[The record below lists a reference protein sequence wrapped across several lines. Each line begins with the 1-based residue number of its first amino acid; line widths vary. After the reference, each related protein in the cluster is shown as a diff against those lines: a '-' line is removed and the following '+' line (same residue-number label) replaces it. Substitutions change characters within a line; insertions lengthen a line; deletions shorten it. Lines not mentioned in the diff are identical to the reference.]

1 MNLNVDLIVK
11 TTHHKVKSH
20 NFFQW
25 WIVMVISVFILSSC
39 KKEDA
44 ELVTII
50 EGAFKTARIDEIV
63 PGGPYKISLYSF
75 RTHELVDET
84 YTDSQGRFYFKN
96 VQEDRPDYRLE
107 HRGFYLHAEGDFP
120 EGYGEFR
127 RPYGYSGHL
136 DGLIK
141 AGYQGDVN
149 LWLFKKSWI
158 KIHLVNTTHQ
168 YDEDIRFQFQ
178 NYPDVVIYGPT
189 DTILFYRGAAHVTS
203 NIIYWVRENWMTS
216 TTAVKEEVVL
226 PPMDTLYYKLEY

>member
-44 ELVTII
+44 EWVTII

-75 RTHELVDET
+75 TTDELIDET

-96 VQEDRPDYRLE
+96 IQPDAPHYRLE

-141 AGYQGDVN
+141 AGYQGEVN

-158 KIHLVNTTHQ
+158 KIHVVNVNYQ
-168 YDEDIRFQFQ
+168 PNDELWLQFQ
-178 NYPDVVIYGPT
+178 NYGVIRLYGNT
-189 DTILFYRGAAHVTS
+189 DTVITENGAAHVHSTVTHMIWRNEQS
-203 NIIYWVRENWMTS
+203 SGTIIDSVI
-216 TTAVKEEVVL
+216 L